1 MDAIS
6 QDGRMEIDQ
15 QAEVASR
22 EPQVGQHN
30 SVMDGCNCRNGL
42 DFENNPIEDNYVSTI
57 ATIQLVS
64 AINNRNG
71 LLALKRN
78 AGTGDFKAQ
87 TFFVDGLQKAGA
99 EFAMDCDRCSYQ
111 LVG

>member
-1 MDAIS
+1 MDAIF

-30 SVMDGCNCRNGL
+30 SVMDGCNCRNCL
-42 DFENNPIEDNYVSTI
+42 DFENNPIEDDDVSTI

-64 AINNRNG
+64 AINHRDG
-71 LLALKRN
+71 FLALKRN
-78 AGTGDFKAQ
+78 AGTRDLKAQ

-99 EFAMDCDRCSYQ
+99 EFAMDRNRCPY
-111 LVG
+111 